1 MSDEKDILNDAI
13 ASFKQQPCPGL
24 PPQLAGQTLERLTE
38 AENAPATAPWSGNIR
53 RRLWPMAKIA
63 CAAGVILCV
72 GYGLGI
78 LSRPKPIDVAHLQ
91 AVLTASLEPTLRENI
106 GREMDQRY
114 QLALANTYVR
124 VKAELT
130 QQYHDDMNRFAAQ
143 TLAASN
149 AVTNRL
155 LGELVDT
162 IQTEQN
168 RDIREIAAAITQI
181 ERNRLIDRQALVTE
195 FTGELRETRQE
206 FAQLLA
212 TSALQTDAP
221 QDPTPSDPRERI
233 D

>member
-1 MSDEKDILNDAI
+1 
-13 ASFKQQPCPGL
+13 
-24 PPQLAGQTLERLTE
+24 
-38 AENAPATAPWSGNIR
+38 
-53 RRLWPMAKIA
+53 
-63 CAAGVILCV
+63 
-72 GYGLGI
+72 
-78 LSRPKPIDVAHLQ
+78 
-91 AVLTASLEPTLRENI
+91 
-106 GREMDQRY
+106 
-114 QLALANTYVR
+114 
-124 VKAELT
+124 
-130 QQYHDDMNRFAAQ
+130 
-143 TLAASN
+143 
-149 AVTNRL
+149 
-155 LGELVDT
+155 LVDT